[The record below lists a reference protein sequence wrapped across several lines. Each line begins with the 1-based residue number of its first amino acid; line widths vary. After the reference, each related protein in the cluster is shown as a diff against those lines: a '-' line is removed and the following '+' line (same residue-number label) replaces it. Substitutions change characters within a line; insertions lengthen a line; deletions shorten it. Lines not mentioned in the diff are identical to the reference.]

1 MGGEV
6 EICMYIMG
14 AWGLYDYSFQLDFCC
29 FVRNVHEKWCV
40 LFVGSFFFLYLC
52 ILVTLFFFGPIAVA
66 FVFDYFGDQF
76 LTFINNFAVH
86 TS

>member
-1 MGGEV
+1 MIIVFFNWIFVALFE
-6 EICMYIMG
+6 MSMKSG
-14 AWGLYDYSFQLDFCC
+14 AYYLLA
-29 FVRNVHEKWCV
+29 
-40 LFVGSFFFLYLC
+40 FFFFCYLC
-52 ILVTLFFFGPIAVA
+52 ILVTLFFFFGPIAVA